1 MLETKIQ
8 ELTKAIEA
16 LTAALQDQSIA
27 PARVVA
33 IDIDGEAPKPAPK
46 AEPVPNQEQ
55 CAVPVPSDQ
64 DVKDATLKA
73 SRAGHKEAIRA
84 KLSEIGVG
92 KIQDLSAAQSVVFF
106 DWLQTLGGAE

>member
-16 LTAALQDQSIA
+16 LTAALQAQGTADAS
-27 PARVVA
+27 VVA
-33 IDIDGEAPKPAPK
+33 IDIDGEAPKAAPAPD
-46 AEPVPNQEQ
+46 QEQ
-55 CAVPVPSDQ
+55 MAVRVPSDQ